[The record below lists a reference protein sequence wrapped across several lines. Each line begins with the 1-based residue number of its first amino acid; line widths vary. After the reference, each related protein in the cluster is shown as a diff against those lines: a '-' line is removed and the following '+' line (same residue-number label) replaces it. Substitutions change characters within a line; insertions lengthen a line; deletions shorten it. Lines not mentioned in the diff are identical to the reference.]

1 MCCKRYVAALCLFRI
16 QPTKEKICTAAAAS
30 RLLVELSERQ
40 DLATLDSARLSQASN
55 AIDSALAQ
63 LLSALAKRR
72 MRTGLTGTR
81 LGVGSKNHGYLQ
93 DRKRY

>member
-1 MCCKRYVAALCLFRI
+1 MPHPLAFRI

-30 RLLVELSERQ
+30 QLLVELSERP
-40 DLATLDSARLSQASN
+40 DLPQEGAQLCQASK

-63 LLSALAKRR
+63 LLNALAKRR